1 MNFLT
6 RPATR
11 RLCHALVGFAATW
24 STATNAATAVG
35 ETEFARG
42 AAAAQLAGQPPRIL
56 GKGAEVYREDVV
68 QTGARSFAILRFQD
82 SAKVT
87 VRPNSKL
94 TIDEYLAESG
104 EISLHAGGIRAT
116 SGAIAKT
123 KPGGFTVNTPVAR
136 LEVNDASFDARICDR
151 DCEAEEGSRAA
162 PEKPEL
168 DSVVGRVALLRG
180 SMTAESEA
188 YGIRKL
194 RLGAPLHEKDTL
206 KTGAGSHA
214 LLVFRDGSRVT
225 LQADTEYQILA
236 QKYYPDA
243 PEKNESAAKFVRGGM
258 RALTGAIGKESPD
271 QVRVSTPVATT
282 GIRGTGWD
290 HVCQGAC
297 INDGFSANAIRAGDP
312 LPNGLYTLVWEGKIY
327 MQTEA
332 GTFELD
338 TNQAGYIPN
347 SGSILIRL
355 PLVPGILGNNPYP
368 RPDSLRIDMNQLFGN
383 QSLEGSP
390 PGLYV
395 YVRSGHVRLIGA
407 DGKVLDLG
415 TGEIGY
421 VDPTGTVLIRV
432 RFPRAFL
439 SSDVYPPPDIT
450 RINED
455 LFTLLDED
463 ADMLRQEFFE
473 CICPL

>member
-1 MNFLT
+1 MNSL
-6 RPATR
+6 ASSAAR
-11 RLCHALVGFAATW
+11 RVSHALLAFAATW
-24 STATNAATAVG
+24 STAIDAATVVG

-42 AAAAQLAGQPPRIL
+42 AAAAQLADQPPRIL
-56 GKGAEVYREDVV
+56 GKGAEVYRKDVV
-68 QTGARSFAILRFQD
+68 QTGARSFAILRLQD

-94 TIDEYLAESG
+94 TIDEYLEDTG

-116 SGAIAKT
+116 SGAIART
-123 KPGGFTVNTPVAR
+123 RPGGFTVNTPVAT
-136 LEVNDASFDARICDR
+136 LEVNEASFDARICEQ
-151 DCEAEEGSRAA
+151 DCGEEEASRAA

-188 YGIRKL
+188 RGIRKL

-243 PEKNESAAKFVRGGM
+243 PDKNESAAKFVRGGM

-297 INDGFSANAIRAGDP
+297 INDGFSANSIRAGDP
-312 LPNGLYTLVWEGKIY
+312 LPNGLYTMVWEGRIY

-338 TNQAGYIPN
+338 TNQAGFIPN
-347 SGSILIRL
+347 GRSAMIRL
-355 PLVPGILGNNPYP
+355 PIIPGILGNNPYP
-368 RPDSLRIDMNQLFGN
+368 RPDSLTVDMNQLFGN
-383 QSLEGSP
+383 QPLEGSP

-395 YVRSGHVRLIGA
+395 YVRSGHVRLVGA
-407 DGKVLDLG
+407 DGRVLDLG
-415 TGEIGY
+415 TDEIGY

-439 SSDVYPPPDIT
+439 TNDVYPPPDIT

-463 ADMLRQEFFE
+463 DDMLRQEFFE